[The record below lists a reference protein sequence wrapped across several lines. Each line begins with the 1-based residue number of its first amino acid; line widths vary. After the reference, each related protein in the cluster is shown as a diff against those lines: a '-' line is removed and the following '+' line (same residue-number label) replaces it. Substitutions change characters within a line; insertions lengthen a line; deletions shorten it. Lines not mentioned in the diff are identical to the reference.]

1 MTADKFTPAAPRPA
15 PGDLP
20 PARTKRLRRVLFLP
34 AALLALIVLGC
45 LGCELFI
52 PRDPAYM
59 DLECCNVPP
68 CREFLFGTD
77 GMGRDIFSML
87 WYGGRVS
94 LGIGFAAAAL
104 STLIAV
110 VLGSLAGMAPG
121 GAEKLL
127 MRANEIVLSI
137 PNLLLV
143 LLIQA
148 LLGGNG
154 AAGIAIVLGLTGWMS
169 MARVVR
175 VSVRQLRQSGYVLA
189 SRCMGGSFFHVL
201 RRHLLPNFLPSI
213 AYMAV
218 MNVRSAIIAESTLSF
233 MGLGLPPAV
242 ISWGSMLSLAEGAL
256 TGRQWWIIVIPG
268 LFLVA
273 TVLCLT
279 ALGDAMQERGS
290 RRHSNL

>member
-15 PGDLP
+15 PEAPP
-20 PARTKRLRRVLFLP
+20 PAQAKRPGPALVLP
-34 AALLALIVLGC
+34 AALLALITLGC

-52 PRDPAYM
+52 PRDPTYM
-59 DLECCNVPP
+59 DLTRCNVPP

-94 LGIGFAAAAL
+94 LGIGFASAAL

-110 VLGSLAGMAPG
+110 VLGSIAGAAPHR
-121 GAEKLL
+121 AEKLL

-148 LLGGNG
+148 LLGRSG
-154 AAGIAIVLGLTGWMS
+154 AAGIALVLGLTGWMS

-175 VSVRQLRQSGYVLA
+175 VSVRQLRQSGFVLA
-189 SRCMGGSFFHVL
+189 SRCMGGGFFHIL
-201 RRHLLPNFLPSI
+201 RRHLLPNFLPST
-213 AYMAV
+213 AYMVV

-256 TGRQWWIIVIPG
+256 TGRQWWLIAIPG
-268 LFLVA
+268 LFLAA
-273 TVLCLT
+273 TLLCLT
-279 ALGDAMQERGS
+279 ALGGAMHNSGG

>member
-15 PGDLP
+15 PEAPP
-20 PARTKRLRRVLFLP
+20 PAQAKRPARALILP
-34 AALLALIVLGC
+34 AALLAFITLGC

-52 PRDPAYM
+52 PRSPTYM
-59 DLECCNVPP
+59 DLAHCNVPP

-94 LGIGFAAAAL
+94 LGIGFVSAAL
-104 STLIAV
+104 SALIAV
-110 VLGSLAGMAPG
+110 TLGSIAGMAPR
-121 GAEKLL
+121 GAQKLL

-148 LLGGNG
+148 LLGRSG
-154 AAGIAIVLGLTGWMS
+154 AAGIALVLGLTGWMS

-175 VSVRQLRQSGYVLA
+175 VSVRQLRQSEFVLA
-189 SRCMGGSFFHVL
+189 SRCMGGSFFHIL
-201 RRHLLPNFLPSI
+201 RRHLLPNFLPST
-213 AYMAV
+213 AYMVV

-233 MGLGLPPAV
+233 MGLGLPPSV

-256 TGRQWWIIVIPG
+256 TGRQWWLIAIPG
-268 LFLVA
+268 LFLAA
-273 TVLCLT
+273 TLLCLT
-279 ALGDAMQERGS
+279 ALGGAMQDGGR